1 VARLCG
7 DLTLAEDA
15 TQEACATAWTQWRR
29 DGLPPNPS
37 GWLVAVARRRAIDH
51 IRREVVRD
59 NKERL
64 AVHEW
69 AMQGPAGDA
78 VVPVDDQLALLFA
91 CCHPA
96 LEPATRMT
104 VTLRIVC
111 GLPTS
116 SIARLLLVPEATVA
130 QRVVRAKRKIRD
142 AGIRLTLPDAEA
154 RPQRVASVLRV
165 IYLTF
170 TEGHFPHGV
179 DAVLRL
185 DLCDEALRLA
195 RELHRLMPEDA
206 EVSGLLAL
214 ILLTSARSAARVDED
229 AHLVL
234 LADQD
239 RSRWDRARIEE
250 GKSLLEDALARRR
263 PGPYQLQAAIAA
275 CHDDAGTAADT
286 DWRQIALLYGEL
298 LRFDPSPVVQA
309 NRAVAVAY
317 ADGPVAGL
325 ALLDTL
331 ATTSELARWPQ
342 LHLARAALLQQLD
355 RREDAARAYRDALA
369 LDPAGPVRQH
379 ICTQLAALNA

>member
-1 VARLCG
+1 
-7 DLTLAEDA
+7 
-15 TQEACATAWTQWRR
+15 
-29 DGLPPNPS
+29 
-37 GWLVAVARRRAIDH
+37 VAVARRRAIDH
-51 IRREVVRD
+51 MRREVVRGS
-59 NKERL
+59 KERL
-64 AVHEW
+64 AMHEW

-78 VVPVDDQLALLFA
+78 AVPVDDQLALLFA

-104 VTLRIVC
+104 LTLRIVC

-142 AGIRLTLPDAEA
+142 AGNRLTLPDAEA

-179 DAVLRL
+179 DAVVRL

-229 AHLVL
+229 ANLVV
-234 LADQD
+234 LAEQD

-250 GKSLLEDALARRR
+250 GRSLLEDALGRRQ

-331 ATTSELARWPQ
+331 ATSSELARWPQ

-369 LDPAGPVRQH
+369 LEPAGPVRQH
-379 ICTQLAALNA
+379 ISTQLAALNA